1 MIRFTGCARHWHP
14 SGGSCAQPAL
24 PEAPVLRDLG
34 TVATASGEA
43 KGHIVAEQ
51 GAVRR
56 VGAVKL
62 KKFASAESGG
72 KCRKAPD
79 VWPTMM

>member
-14 SGGSCAQPAL
+14 SGDGSCAQPAL

-62 KKFASAESGG
+62 KEFASAESGG
-72 KCRKAPD
+72 KRRKLR
-79 VWPTMM
+79 TFGRR